1 MTKILNIQGSPFA
14 KLSAEEEKSYLRE
27 IFYKQQYYDS
37 LVDLAEASASRFIL
51 GQRG

>member
-37 LVDLAEASASRFIL
+37 LVDLAESSSC
-51 GQRG
+51 